1 MSGHEDPM
9 APEDIDDLVR
19 AAQRTPR
26 NAVDQWRATAGR
38 ILSRSNGA
46 LPTPN
51 GRRQFLRLGGG
62 GVLAAAVLAACASE
76 EEAPPSETGVTTPDQ
91 ATTTINPAQT
101 TSPEEGAI
109 QDSVV
114 ARTHRSFELAAMRVY
129 AVLLGE
135 PAPPE
140 VGDIGLDLELPKT
153 IDYDEQTRNML
164 TLLQN
169 RHQTHAAYL
178 ESVVAATGGDRIGE
192 PNRGVLEGLLGAQ
205 IASITTERAV
215 LQLLLSIETIGA
227 ATYAWGAGT
236 MTSADLRQSLMAV
249 GAIAARQAT
258 LPALLLQPDGSD
270 AVPEAVLDTSGPAR
284 LPDQML
290 VMAEMDG
297 GDAMAEPPDPAASTD
312 GEDGEGDDAEAE
324 GS

>member
-1 MSGHEDPM
+1 MQ
-9 APEDIDDLVR
+9 PEDIDELVR

-26 NAVDQWRATAGR
+26 SAVAQWRDTAGR
-38 ILSRSNGA
+38 ILSRSEA
-46 LPTPN
+46 TPAETAD

-62 GVLAAAVLAACASE
+62 GVLAAAVLAACGSDE
-76 EEAPPSETGVTTPDQ
+76 EVPPSETGVTTPDQ

-114 ARTHRSFELAAMRVY
+114 ARTHRSFELAAVQVY
-129 AVLLGE
+129 SVLMGD
-135 PAPPE
+135 PVPPE
-140 VGDIGLDLELPKT
+140 VGDIGIELALPKP
-153 IDYDEQTRNML
+153 IDYDEQTQNML
-164 TLLQN
+164 TLLHN
-169 RHQTHAAYL
+169 RHLTHAAYL
-178 ESVVAATGGDRIGE
+178 ESVVAATGGDPVGE
-192 PNRGVLEGLLGAQ
+192 PNRGVLEGLLTPQ
-205 IASITTERAV
+205 VSSLTTERAV
-215 LQLLLSIETIGA
+215 LQFLLSMETIGA

-236 MTSADLRQSLMAV
+236 MTSADLRQSLMTV

-258 LPALLLQPDGSD
+258 LPSLLLDPDGAR

-290 VMAEMDG
+290 VLAEMDG
-297 GDAMAEPPDPAASTD
+297 GDTMAEPPDPGTATD
-312 GEDGEGDDAEAE
+312 EEGADGEGNDAEAE